1 MPRSVERRFWLQVRA
16 GLGPAEAAAA
26 VGVSRHLGE
35 KWCHN
40 GGGMPTVSLVE
51 PSGRYLSLEDRE
63 EIAVGIAAGESD
75 AQIARRI
82 ERPRSTISRELARNC
97 PRHADGRLYRR
108 RYRAHSAQRKAEQ
121 RARR

>member
-1 MPRSVERRFWLQVRA
+1 MPRSVERRFWRQVRA
-16 GLGPAEAAAA
+16 GLSPAEAAAA

-35 KWCHN
+35 KWCHD

-63 EIAVGIAAGESD
+63 EIAVGIAAGETD

-82 ERPRSTISRELARNC
+82 ERSAATIGRELARNC
-97 PRHADGRLYRR
+97 PRHSTGRLYRSR
-108 RYRAHSAQRKAEQ
+108 
-121 RARR
+121 